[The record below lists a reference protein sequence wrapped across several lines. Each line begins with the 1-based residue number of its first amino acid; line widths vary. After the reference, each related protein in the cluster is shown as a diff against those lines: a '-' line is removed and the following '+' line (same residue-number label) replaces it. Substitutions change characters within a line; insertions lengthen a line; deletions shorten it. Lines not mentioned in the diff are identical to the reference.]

1 MKNNYLIILI
11 LSIRAMYF
19 NSNIWGLSPDIRA
32 QINAIIGIKKK
43 GIPSIHSYD
52 IIKNIENYEFLTL
65 FPSGVSWTVSFF
77 DLFFNDIFISLYVFC
92 FLCILIFYF
101 YLFKIVDLFK
111 IKTLPKLIIYLFLF
125 LSNGLLIS
133 GGVSDVL
140 SITSFLIAFYYSLIY
155 IKGNKII
162 NLYILSFVLW
172 ISFFSRFAYYP
183 LVFIFPAALFV
194 YNFLIIKN
202 REYKPIFISTLL
214 LSIGIALQ
222 NLYIRFH
229 SQHLT
234 YFHIYEEKESQIYFE
249 NLLQQDYFFLQPFF
263 PNLANVFKNLL
274 IPTTLSIVLIWV
286 ISIFFI
292 CSIIFLAYKKY
303 KLPTTDTLY
312 KFVCWVALITISF
325 NVGMLILLSL
335 RYAPQSWLNNG
346 VGWTYV
352 QETRYY
358 MPSIFLIFIVLVL
371 LLEENKRVVFYFMCL
386 SILYCGFIFSY
397 YIYKFDMG
405 YASVKENYIST
416 KWTTK
421 NLNSDVIFLSSTK
434 QDYISGGGAKL
445 TISAQ
450 DFFEKPYKLPATK
463 KIIFLEKDIHS
474 KVNLIDTTA
483 FKIIKTETTPYFKAY
498 WLESK

>member
-1 MKNNYLIILI
+1 MKNNYLIIFI

-19 NSNIWGLSPDIRA
+19 NSNIWGFSPDIRA
-32 QINAIIGIKKK
+32 QINAIIGIKTK
-43 GIPSIHSYD
+43 GIPSTHSYD

-65 FPSGVSWTVSFF
+65 FPSGVSWMVSFF
-77 DLFFNDIFISLYVFC
+77 DLFFNDIFVSLYVFC
-92 FLCILIFYF
+92 FFCVLIFYF

-111 IKTLPKLIIYLFLF
+111 IKTLPKLIICLFLF
-125 LSNGLLIS
+125 LSNGLLIF
-133 GGVSDVL
+133 GGASDVL
-140 SITSFLIAFYYSLIY
+140 SIISFLIAFYYVLIY
-155 IKGNKII
+155 IKDNTNY
-162 NLYILSFVLW
+162 NLYVLSFVLW

-183 LVFIFPAALFV
+183 LVFIFPVSLFV

-234 YFHIYEEKESQIYFE
+234 YFHIYEEKESQIYFD

-263 PNLANVFKNLL
+263 PNLVNVFKNLS
-274 IPTTLSIVLIWV
+274 ISTTLSLVLIWT

-292 CSIIFLAYKKY
+292 CSIIFLAYQKY
-303 KLPTTDTLY
+303 KLPTTDALY
-312 KFVCWVALITISF
+312 KFVCWIALITISF

-335 RYAPQSWLNNG
+335 RYAPQSWLNDG

-358 MPSIFLIFIVLVL
+358 MPSIVCIFIVLVV
-371 LLEENKRVVFYFMCL
+371 LLEGNKSIVFYFMCI
-386 SILYCGFIFSY
+386 STLYCGFIFLY
-397 YIYKFDMG
+397 YVYKFDVS
-405 YASVKENYIST
+405 YSSVKENYLST
-416 KWTTK
+416 NWSMK
-421 NLNSDVIFLSSTK
+421 NLDSDVLFLSYPN

-450 DFFEKPYKLPATK
+450 EFFEKSYKIPATK
-463 KIIFLEKDIHS
+463 KLVFLEKNS
-474 KVNLIDTTA
+474 QSTVNLIDTTA

-498 WLESK
+498 WLQSK